1 MGSAVG
7 FVVVIMFLAAAF
19 REAKQRRDQKL
30 TRQALRGATAIDAA
44 ATEGGIVRVTGRV
57 RIGTHCFDAPL
68 SNRKCAAYR
77 IRIYGLSGGFS
88 NDRELRYEEMQVVPF
103 EIERPD
109 GTRVAIDSKHAR
121 LDMPHLPLPPGSE
134 ARCSELLTARRLS
147 YKLKKVDFEE
157 TVVTDEMRLSVAGLL
172 MKDSALDP
180 DAAERGFRDGQAP
193 AMRIAGNAQHP
204 IIIGVPYD

>member
-1 MGSAVG
+1 MGSAAG
-7 FVVVIMFLAAAF
+7 FVVIVIMLVAAAF

-77 IRIYGLSGGFS
+77 IRIYGLGSGFS

-103 EIERPD
+103 EIERAD

-121 LDMPHLPLPPGSE
+121 LDMPHPLSRPAPSR
-134 ARCSELLTARRLS
+134 AAASCSPRAASRTSSRRS
-147 YKLKKVDFEE
+147 TSK
-157 TVVTDEMRLSVAGLL
+157 RRS
-172 MKDSALDP
+172 
-180 DAAERGFRDGQAP
+180 
-193 AMRIAGNAQHP
+193 
-204 IIIGVPYD
+204 